1 MKFIREENRTVAPQ
15 NPPTSLSNHML
26 AMIFE
31 AQFSTYTDR
40 SCPKEEF
47 ESPTRRLPAEAGF
60 GSELTKSTQ
69 NKAIR
74 NICKNHTKSSYVQRL
89 RKKDDDFRASPID
102 AKMQLV
108 LVRKRG
114 TKVGS
119 GRSWLRRPQASIPL
133 ASTAVTTMRTW
144 YPRRLRL
151 RNRSC
156 SNAE

>member
-1 MKFIREENRTVAPQ
+1 MVYKVLLTRYE
-15 NPPTSLSNHML
+15 
-26 AMIFE
+26 
-31 AQFSTYTDR
+31 DR
-40 SCPKEEF
+40 SCPKATVMPPSQQLLVYAH
-47 ESPTRRLPAEAGF
+47 ESPSLNDNF
-60 GSELTKSTQ
+60 GQ
-69 NKAIR
+69 NRAIYR
-74 NICKNHTKSSYVQRL
+74 NLSICDKTSFNQVL